1 MSWPATNDWRSPPRV
16 GESEMSELETKIR
29 MALDAKAHEV
39 DVPVDLAS
47 RTMDSA
53 RALARRSLRDRLR
66 SRLDAWRLGA
76 PVTGYPRWAY
86 AASAA
91 AAALLLFVVGDAVRP
106 SLDGGRQIPVAEPG
120 VVTSDPAVGV
130 PAPQPAI
137 GAPEVA
143 TLEEQGR
150 SAPGVAADSAGAGTA
165 QIAPVPPARAG
176 ELPPKI
182 VRTATAEIRVASF
195 ERAWSRAAQIARL
208 HRGYVTGS
216 QAGLE
221 RGTLTI
227 RVPAG
232 ALDEA
237 LADLGELGEL
247 VQQST
252 TAEDV
257 SAAVVDIEAR
267 LRVVEAEE
275 LQLLELLR
283 RASGVSQTLEVRD
296 RLNAVRQEVESL
308 EAQREYFEDA
318 VEYSTISATLFERG
332 ADDPDDPGD
341 DGVLVEAWR
350 TALRVGLTIVAG
362 AVVVLGGLIPLAAL
376 AALAWLGLRAVRRGR
391 V

>member
-1 MSWPATNDWRSPPRV
+1 
-16 GESEMSELETKIR
+16 MSELETRIR

-308 EAQREYFEDA
+308 EAQREYFENA
-318 VEYSTISATLFERG
+318 VEYSTISTTLFERG

-341 DGVLVEAWR
+341 GGVLVEAWR
-350 TALRVGLTIVAG
+350 TALRLGLTIVAG